1 MKLFAAL
8 SLSLAA
14 LSLSA
19 TAKEIFEQCPSLVEA
34 AASPKGIMT
43 CRKAFSV
50 GHDQDSGELRWVH
63 YTLNPV
69 NAYVSEMI
77 YPLASFFDQPI
88 VSDSDGTYDM
98 APMVPRSLHA
108 FDPVVFEEVMDPL
121 IAVPMHKHLHRK
133 MEFGGEWAQMNY
145 WENIYALRRLGT
157 EVYAGPLFKKSGEK
171 PSHFFKVYY
180 DKKIPAML
188 AMILP
193 NDGQLTDKRLAPH
206 VVTVDCVE
214 KQTGLNFFKGVPHE
228 KDLENDRAL
237 TVRHWTM
244 IDGNTRRSKCSL

>member
-1 MKLFAAL
+1 MKLFNVL
-8 SLSLAA
+8 WISLAMWGIN
-14 LSLSA
+14 A
-19 TAKEIFEQCPSLVEA
+19 TAKDVFEQCPSLAGA
-34 AASPKGIMT
+34 AAAPKGAKT
-43 CRKAFSV
+43 CREAYSV
-50 GHDQDSGELRWVH
+50 GHDERTGSLRWVH

-77 YPLASFFDQPI
+77 YPLAGFFDQPS
-88 VSDSDGTYDM
+88 VPDTDGVYDM

-108 FDPVVFEEVMDPL
+108 YDPTVFEQAMDPL
-121 IAVPMHKHLHRK
+121 IELPMHKHLHRK
-133 MEFGGEWAQMNY
+133 MEFDGEWAQMSH
-145 WENIYALRRLGT
+145 WESFYALRRLGT
-157 EVYAGPLFKKSGEK
+157 EVYAGPLFKNSDDK

-180 DKKIPAML
+180 DKNIPAML

-214 KQTGLNFFKGVPHE
+214 KQTGLDFFKGVPHE

-244 IDGNTRRSKCSL
+244 IDGNTSRTKCTL